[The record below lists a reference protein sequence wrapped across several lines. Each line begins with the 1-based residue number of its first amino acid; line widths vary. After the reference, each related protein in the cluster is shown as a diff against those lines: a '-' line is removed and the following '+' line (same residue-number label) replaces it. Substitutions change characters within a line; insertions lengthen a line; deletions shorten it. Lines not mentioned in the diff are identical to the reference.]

1 MGFALTRAQAR
12 QLIRH
17 GHFSVNGKKVDIPSY
32 LVSPGDIVKIKEKS
46 REIPNVQLAW
56 NMAQS
61 SGALDWLSRDT
72 AEFTGTFDRLPSL
85 EEIKIPVKE
94 SLIVEFYSR

>member
-1 MGFALTRAQAR
+1 
-12 QLIRH
+12 
-17 GHFSVNGKKVDIPSY
+17 
-32 LVSPGDIVKIKEKS
+32 
-46 REIPNVQLAW
+46 
-56 NMAQS
+56 MAQS